1 MQQTVLV
8 YTITLTMKVILCGA
22 SGLVGG
28 EALLQCLSNK
38 AITSVFA
45 LTRRPLSKELLA
57 NSKVT
62 NILHEDFSHYP
73 DSLIEKLAGARACLW
88 YARSLSIIYHRSS
101 ARSSQLTYRHR
112 AIGGMNAKFS
122 DPTTARTV
130 NVEYTLAA
138 AHFFATKVA
147 PAMSQTGKKFRF
159 VYCSGWG
166 TENDLKKPLWWMQDS
181 RRVKGEAENGLFAL
195 AKDNEGAFEVLVVRP
210 AGILPRGW
218 TLKGML
224 LMLGPAVKVEA
235 VGAVMVEMVTNG
247 CEKRTL
253 ENGEIVRRGKELLGG

>member
-1 MQQTVLV
+1 
-8 YTITLTMKVILCGA
+8 MKVILCGS

-28 EALLQCLSNK
+28 EALIQCLANEQ
-38 AITSVFA
+38 ITSVLA
-45 LTRRPLSKELLA
+45 LTRRPLAKELLV

-62 NILHEDFSHYP
+62 NIIHEDFAHYP
-73 DSLIEKLAGARACLW
+73 DTLSEQLAGAEACIW
-88 YARSLSIIYHRSS
+88 
-101 ARSSQLTYRHR
+101 

-138 AHFFATKVA
+138 AHFFAETLA
-147 PAMSQTGKKFRF
+147 PSLAPSGKKFRF

-166 TENDLKKPLWWMQDS
+166 TENDLEKPLWWMQNS

-195 AKDNEGAFEVLVVRP
+195 AKGKEEVFEVLVVRP
-210 AGILPRGW
+210 AGILPRGR

-235 VGAVMVEMVTNG
+235 VGAVMVDMVVNG

-253 ENGEIVRRGKELLGG
+253 ENGEIVRRGKELLEG

>member
-1 MQQTVLV
+1 
-8 YTITLTMKVILCGA
+8 MKVILCGA

-88 YARSLSIIYHRSS
+88 
-101 ARSSQLTYRHR
+101 